1 MAHAVIGGLIT
12 STLLTLFVVPAVYTI
27 LDDLSGGLARRRQA
41 KTTTSAVEEPEA
53 PALAAERAG
62 NPA

>member
-27 LDDLSGGLARRRQA
+27 LDDLSGGLARRRQVRA
-41 KTTTSAVEEPEA
+41 ESPAAEQPEA